1 MRGWMEGRAGD
12 DRLLLGRHPPGHRQA
27 LERLDYCAA
36 YLEGSRSRED
46 DLRIAAALK
55 EIPAVQEIIFRE
67 RYAEIYLEHDLPE
80 EAIRQAIEGCG
91 AYHLV
96 KIDG

>member
-1 MRGWMEGRAGD
+1 MLHKCKMTILDKKRFSK
-12 DRLLLGRHPPGHRQA
+12 Q
-27 LERLDYCAA
+27 LDY
-36 YLEGSRSRED
+36 RSRED

-67 RYAEIYLEHDLPE
+67 RYVEIYLEHDLPE
-80 EAIRQAIEGCG
+80 ETIRQAIEGCG

>member
-1 MRGWMEGRAGD
+1 MKGWMKEENTMIACCSDGTR
-12 DRLLLGRHPPGHRQA
+12 PVIVK